1 MIERDPFA
9 AGLDGQCRKPCIR
22 HKVAARVRFGAKAP
36 KNPPVSFTRLYD
48 DAVGLSQKKVAESE
62 HLIQAAGHYKN
73 LRVGGDADHTAQNL
87 RSHTVTGVTIN
98 NPIEPGTASQ
108 MLGRIDTK
116 RVHQDVDIGKDH
128 GAVMTSSRSPERL
141 RSIPGRMPP
150 VALDTGNSTRFRRLG
165 LGFDRISANASL
177 TSDVRVRPSS
187 AACFLA
193 RFKRSSFILI
203 VVPTHQCK
211 TLMHQY
217 VKL

>member
-1 MIERDPFA
+1 MIERDPLA

-22 HKVAARVRFGAKAP
+22 HKVAARVRFGAKAL

-48 DAVGLSQKKVAESE
+48 DAVGLSEKNVAESE
-62 HLIQAAGHYKN
+62 HLIQAAGHHKN

-87 RSHTVTGVTIN
+87 RSHTVTSVTIN
-98 NPIEPGTASQ
+98 DPIEPGTASQ
-108 MLGRIDTK
+108 MLGGIGTK
-116 RVHQDVDIGKDH
+116 RMHKDVDIGKDH
-128 GAVMTSSRSPERL
+128 GAFMTSSRSPEWL

-150 VALDTGNSTRFRRLG
+150 VALDTGNLTRFRRLVF
-165 LGFDRISANASL
+165 GFARINANPSS

-187 AACFLA
+187 TACFLA

-203 VVPTHQCK
+203 VVLIHQCI